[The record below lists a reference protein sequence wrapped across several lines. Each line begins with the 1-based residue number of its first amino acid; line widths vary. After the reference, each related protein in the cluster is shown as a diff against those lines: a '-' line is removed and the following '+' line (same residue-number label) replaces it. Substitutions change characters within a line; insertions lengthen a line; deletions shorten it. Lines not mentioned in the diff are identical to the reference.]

1 MRRKPSFAP
10 PPDEEGGG
18 AKRKPNN
25 LPFLSLGALFKGR
38 DGFLTDLRQRLAKP
52 DGKAAAI
59 VARQALYGLGGVGK
73 SRAAIEYAW
82 RYADDYSALLF
93 VRAPSPSDLD
103 GNPASPKV
111 ESSGG
116 LRANLA
122 ALTGVLRI
130 ETEEKAVDRQVELVL
145 RWLEE
150 HHGWLLILD
159 NVDTPESAQEAEA
172 LLARLRGGHVLITSR
187 RADWSPSV
195 EPLELH
201 TLAEKDAVA
210 FLAERTQT
218 KRKKAPRD
226 EADAAAI
233 ARELGGL
240 ALALEQAGAYI
251 DKLRL
256 SFAEYRVRWEASR
269 SEVLSWY
276 DPQVMQ
282 YPESVARTWQTTFD
296 Q

>member
-1 MRRKPSFAP
+1 VRRKPSFAP

-59 VARQALYGLGGVGK
+59 VARQALYGLGGVGT
-73 SRAAIEYAW
+73 SRPAIEYAW

-233 ARELGGL
+233 ARAWWPGAGARASRGLHRQAAALVRGVSRALGGQPVRGALLVRSTGDAVSGERGEDL
-240 ALALEQAGAYI
+240 ADDL
-251 DKLRL
+251 
-256 SFAEYRVRWEASR
+256 
-269 SEVLSWY
+269 
-276 DPQVMQ
+276 
-282 YPESVARTWQTTFD
+282 
-296 Q
+296 